1 MLKYL
6 TCLRPLNLLIVYLT
20 QVFIYYLFFTPFR
33 GTIKYDWNLYPP
45 TIIFFALVTVSIAA
59 SGYLINDYF
68 DHESDELNSKRN
80 KLPRF
85 HNLYYYFFIVLI
97 GFCMALG
104 IALHIGKPLLTLI
117 YLVAVTLL
125 FLYSAIWKKRVL
137 IGNLVVALFSAFVV
151 VILLYAELDH
161 LQNMPNE
168 SAATKIIPLT
178 AFSIFAFLISM
189 MREIIKD
196 IEDHEGD
203 KAAGYLTLP
212 IVYGT
217 LRAQRVAAF
226 FGLSLVASLF
236 IWIKYFMISLPLWLP
251 ILVMAFLIFPIG
263 YILLKLFSKSE
274 LNAALLSK
282 LSKAIMI
289 FGLIFLIITQWK
301 PFLIN

>member
-1 MLKYL
+1 
-6 TCLRPLNLLIVYLT
+6 
-20 QVFIYYLFFTPFR
+20 
-33 GTIKYDWNLYPP
+33 
-45 TIIFFALVTVSIAA
+45 
-59 SGYLINDYF
+59 
-68 DHESDELNSKRN
+68 
-80 KLPRF
+80 
-85 HNLYYYFFIVLI
+85 
-97 GFCMALG
+97 MALG

-125 FLYSAIWKKRVL
+125 FLYSSIWKKRVL

-226 FGLSLVASLF
+226 FGLSLVATLF
-236 IWIKYFMISLPLWLP
+236 IWIKYFMVPLPLWLP